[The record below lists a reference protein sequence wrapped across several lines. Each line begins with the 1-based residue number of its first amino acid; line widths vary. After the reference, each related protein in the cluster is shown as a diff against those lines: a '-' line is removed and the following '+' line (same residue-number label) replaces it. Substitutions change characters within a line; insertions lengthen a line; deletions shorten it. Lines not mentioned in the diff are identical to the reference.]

1 MKKLSSLILI
11 ILFGASAFAQPV
23 SDIDRLA
30 PQPDMLNVF
39 FEPEA
44 LYKLCGTKKVKM
56 MRYFDVDE
64 RGDTDLTVIARF
76 NNSGKITGAVSKDL
90 VIPRV
95 YYSYHGDSVIK
106 QSVGFYLGYAGVG
119 PEPLVIQV
127 NIFNKEGQKIFSS
140 YDKITDWADSL
151 KMPASGTNYIYENG
165 LLKTAGSSTYTYD
178 EHKNLIETT
187 TEGKTEKWR
196 RVYDGNNL
204 MEVYSTVNINPELL
218 FEKFAYDAAGKINSF
233 ESYNSKGILYHT
245 YKLKF
250 DAANRLVSDTYDCN
264 GDVFAY
270 DVTGN
275 LLSASD
281 YSCDK
286 TTPYLVYK
294 YNTKGLP
301 ASIKNNNNKGTT
313 YFSYTY
319 WP

>member
-1 MKKLSSLILI
+1 MKKLSGLIFI

-56 MRYFDVDE
+56 VRYFDVDE
-64 RGDTDLTVIARF
+64 RGDTGLTVIARF
-76 NNSGKITGAVSKDL
+76 NNNGKITSALSKNMTM
-90 VIPRV
+90 PRV
-95 YYSYHGDSVIK
+95 YYSYHGDSTIR
-106 QSVGFYLGYAGVG
+106 QSVSSYLGYAGDG
-119 PEPLVIQV
+119 PEPLVIEV
-127 NIFNKEGQKIFSS
+127 SVFNKAGQTLFMS
-140 YDKITDWADSL
+140 YNKITDWADSL
-151 KMPASGTNYIYENG
+151 KMPASGSDFIYEND
-165 LLKTAGSSTYTYD
+165 LLKSADGETYTYD
-178 EHKNLIETT
+178 EHNNLIETT
-187 TEGKTEKWR
+187 SQGKTEKYR

-204 MEVYSTVNINPELL
+204 MEVYSTVNDNPELL
-218 FEKFAYDAAGKINSF
+218 LEKFSYDAAGKISSY
-233 ESYNSKGILYHT
+233 ESYSKGILYHT

-250 DAANRLVSDTYDCN
+250 DAANRLVSNTYNCS

-313 YFSYTY
+313 FFSYTY